1 MSAVRRGIYRLA
13 SMAAKR
19 KPRRRQFVVRLDQ
32 DGGDDLYSRL
42 LNRSLKLSR
51 SEGRRVPMTEIA
63 RRAIEAYL

>member
-1 MSAVRRGIYRLA
+1 M
-13 SMAAKR
+13 
-19 KPRRRQFVVRLDQ
+19 VRLDQ